1 MQTYNVRIASTKQEM
16 TRHGDLLFPIG
27 VYNTDLKKNIMG
39 YMPLHWHDEV
49 QFALVIKG
57 SVIFTLNNEQFEVS
71 EGNGIFIN
79 SGVPHSAKPIDNE
92 DSQYICIDISPYFLA
107 DRSFIIYEKY
117 VDRLLVSMSHIL
129 FNKDI
134 DWHKNILD
142 KIQKLYDE
150 YQEEKVGF
158 EITIKITILE
168 ILREIVLNHETKMI
182 DDSSIIFS
190 RTADERIKK
199 VLTYIHEN
207 YKHKV
212 KLNDIAE
219 ASNLSRSESCRFF
232 KTMTGQ
238 TPFEYLLNYRINAS
252 FKILRETDLPITEV
266 AQEVGFGSVSYFIE
280 QFRKMTKITPLQFR
294 KSSFTE
300 NE

>member
-1 MQTYNVRIASTKQEM
+1 MQVYNVRISNSAQEM

-27 VYNTDLKKNIMG
+27 VYNTDLKKNVMG

-57 SVIFTLNNEQFEVS
+57 SVNFTLNNEQFIVP
-71 EGNGIFIN
+71 EGDGIFIN
-79 SGVPHSAKPIDNE
+79 SGIPHSAKPINDE

-107 DRSFIIYEKY
+107 DRSFIIFEKY
-117 VDRLLVSMSHIL
+117 VDRLLISVSQIL
-129 FNKDI
+129 FNKNI
-134 DWHKNILD
+134 DWQKNVLK
-142 KIQKLYDE
+142 KIQKIYDE
-150 YQEEKVGF
+150 YVEEKNGF

-168 ILREIVLNHETKMI
+168 ILREVMLNHESGNM
-182 DDSSIIFS
+182 DDNNINYN
-190 RTADERIKK
+190 RTSDERIKN
-199 VLTYIHEN
+199 VLNYIHKN
-207 YKHKV
+207 YQQRI
-212 KLNDIAE
+212 KLDDIAD

>member
-1 MQTYNVRIASTKQEM
+1 
-16 TRHGDLLFPIG
+16 
-27 VYNTDLKKNIMG
+27 
-39 YMPLHWHDEV
+39 MPLHWHDEV

-57 SVIFTLNNEQFEVS
+57 SVNFTLNNEQFIVP
-71 EGNGIFIN
+71 EGDGIFIN
-79 SGVPHSAKPIDNE
+79 SGIPHSAKPINDE

-107 DRSFIIYEKY
+107 DRSFIIFEKY
-117 VDRLLVSMSHIL
+117 VDRLLISVSQIL
-129 FNKDI
+129 FNKNI
-134 DWHKNILD
+134 DWQKNVLK
-142 KIQKLYDE
+142 KIQKIYDE
-150 YQEEKVGF
+150 YVEEKNGF

-168 ILREIVLNHETKMI
+168 ILREVMLNHESGNM
-182 DDSSIIFS
+182 DDNNINYN
-190 RTADERIKK
+190 RTSDERIKN
-199 VLTYIHEN
+199 VLNYIHKN
-207 YKHKV
+207 YQQRI
-212 KLNDIAE
+212 KLDDIAD

>member
-1 MQTYNVRIASTKQEM
+1 MQVYNVRISNSAQEM

-27 VYNTDLKKNIMG
+27 VYNTDLKKNVMG

-57 SVIFTLNNEQFEVS
+57 SVNFTLNNEQFIVP
-71 EGNGIFIN
+71 EGDGIFIN
-79 SGVPHSAKPIDNE
+79 SGIPHSAKPINDE

-107 DRSFIIYEKY
+107 DRSFIIFEKY
-117 VDRLLVSMSHIL
+117 VDRLLISVSQIL
-129 FNKDI
+129 FNKNI
-134 DWHKNILD
+134 DWQKNVLK
-142 KIQKLYDE
+142 KIQKIYDE
-150 YQEEKVGF
+150 YVEEKNGF

-168 ILREIVLNHETKMI
+168 ILREVMLNHESGNM
-182 DDSSIIFS
+182 DDNNINYN
-190 RTADERIKK
+190 RTSDERIEN
-199 VLTYIHEN
+199 VLNYIHKN
-207 YKHKV
+207 YQQRI
-212 KLNDIAE
+212 KLDDIAD